1 LKDLKTN
8 QMVVDFDTSYTKL
21 SADSGS
27 NYFKVYMDGLEPE
40 RYYQLMIKTTVGD
53 ETEEPLTIP
62 EFFAEY
68 DKLFFEIPQKGAG
81 SHDEIVK
88 RSSAYIGVTGQSEQ
102 IQALLDEINELRSQ
116 LLSAQQE
123 IVNLSSNI

>member
-1 LKDLKTN
+1 MARQEVKLNKQVFGKISYPKVIDTEFKQLVRPEEVLK
-8 QMVVDFDTSYTKL
+8 
-21 SADSGS
+21 
-27 NYFKVYMDGLEPE
+27 
-40 RYYQLMIKTTVGD
+40 I
-53 ETEEPLTIP
+53 EEPLTIP

-68 DKLFFEIPQKGAG
+68 DRLFFEIPQQGAG
-81 SHDEIVK
+81 SHDELVK